1 MQQFT
6 VPQFID
12 VEDKIIGPITTRQF
26 LIMLAGCMLV
36 AILYKLL
43 DFTAFLTFSVLIFAV
58 FGSLA
63 FFKINGMA
71 MHFFILNF
79 LETLRKAPKRVWDHT
94 RKKEWGKEIEDDIK
108 IEIKEIIPVK
118 EFSGSRLG
126 ELSLIVDTRGMY
138 RGEGREKVKE
148 LDL

>member
-26 LIMLAGCMLV
+26 LIM
-36 AILYKLL
+36 
-43 DFTAFLTFSVLIFAV
+43 FAV